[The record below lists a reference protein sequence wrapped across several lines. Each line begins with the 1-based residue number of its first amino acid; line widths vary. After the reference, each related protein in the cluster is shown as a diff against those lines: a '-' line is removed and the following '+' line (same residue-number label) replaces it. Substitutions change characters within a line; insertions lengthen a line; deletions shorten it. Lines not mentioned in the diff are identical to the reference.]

1 MRDLQSLPK
10 AHLHL
15 HLEAG
20 MRPATLA
27 ELAAAI
33 EIDVP
38 PITGFGSFTEF
49 SGMYLAACQVLA
61 GPDEFA
67 RLVDEI
73 VEDAAAQGAAY
84 IEPSFYAPRYAH
96 FAGGT
101 EGAIEMVLD
110 QLAASSARWGV
121 PARLML
127 AADRTQDPAEAVE
140 QAKLAA
146 RYVDRGIVGFG
157 LANDEALF
165 PPEPFAEAFAI
176 AVEAGLLSTPHA
188 GELAGP
194 ESVRGAL
201 DVLKADRLQH
211 GVRAVEDPELVKRLA
226 DEQICCDVC
235 PTSNVLL
242 SVVPA
247 MEASALGPLLDA
259 GVPCSVN
266 ADDPLLFGPGLLEEY
281 EVCRDAL
288 GFDDAR
294 MAHIA
299 RCSIEHSGAPA
310 DVKASTLAGIDAWL
324 ASPA

>member
-1 MRDLQSLPK
+1 MTLTELRYIV
-10 AHLHL
+10 
-15 HLEAG
+15 
-20 MRPATLA
+20 TLA
-27 ELAAAI
+27 QEQHFGHAAERCHVSQPTLSVGVKKLEDELGVLTESFNTMTAQLAQAQSREQESRRAI
-33 EIDVP
+33 E
-38 PITGFGSFTEF
+38 TTRA
-49 SGMYLAACQVLA
+49 YLESVLGNLSAGVLVFDDAHRLRMVNASAAVILQQPV
-61 GPDEFA
+61 
-67 RLVDEI
+67 
-73 VEDAAAQGAAY
+73 
-84 IEPSFYAPRYAH
+84 
-96 FAGGT
+96 
-101 EGAIEMVLD
+101 
-110 QLAASSARWGV
+110 
-121 PARLML
+121 
-127 AADRTQDPAEAVE
+127 AD
-140 QAKLAA
+140 L
-146 RYVDRGIVGFG
+146 IG
-157 LANDEALF
+157 LALADWGKRLPGLA
-165 PPEPFAEAFAI
+165 PFAEAFAI

-281 EVCRDAL
+281 QVCRDAL

-310 DVKASTLAGIDAWL
+310 DVKASTLSAIDAWL
-324 ASPA
+324 AYPA